1 MRVLKMWLVGI
12 LAVMIL
18 AACGNSTTGNG
29 EQNNA
34 SSNNKEANSV
44 TEAEEQ
50 DNKENQSMMADEVL
64 QKSMEAMA
72 ALNSYSM
79 EMTSEQEITMEGEE
93 PINMVTSTKTDM
105 TLDPVAMYQVNSM
118 EDAESMMEGMET
130 ESYFT
135 AEGFFIFDQMAGQ
148 WFKMPDE
155 FASEL
160 NSLSDMQT
168 NPAQQLEMLKG
179 YSDEMKLTEEGD
191 VYILNFSGS
200 GEQYNEMIS
209 MFGSMMGEEM
219 GGMMEEMMSMM
230 SINQLDYELH
240 IDKKTFYQT
249 KIVMMMDMEM
259 DIEGE
264 KVTSIQNMNSTLSN
278 FDEVGDIT
286 IPQEVLDTAEEIS
299 LEDMQQMENTNQ
311 DGGV

>member
-1 MRVLKMWLVGI
+1 MRVLKMWMIGI
-12 LAVMIL
+12 LAVLML

-29 EQNNA
+29 EDGN
-34 SSNNKEANSV
+34 SNKEANN
-44 TEAEEQ
+44 EADAQEQ
-50 DNKENQSMMADEVL
+50 DDSENGSMTADDVL
-64 QKSMEAMA
+64 QKSIAAMS
-72 ALNSYSM
+72 ALKSYSM
-79 EMTSEQEITMEGEE
+79 EMTSDQQITMAGEE

-105 TLDPVAMYQVNSM
+105 TLDPMAMYQVTSM
-118 EDAESMMEGMET
+118 EDAENMMEGMES

-135 AEGFFIFDQMAGQ
+135 EDGFFIFDQMAGQ

-155 FASEL
+155 FVSDL
-160 NSLSDMQT
+160 SSLSDMQAD
-168 NPAQQLEMLKG
+168 PSQQLEMLKG
-179 YSDEMKLTEEGD
+179 YSEEMKLTEEGD

-200 GEQYNEMIS
+200 GEQYNDMIS
-209 MFGSMMGEEM
+209 AFGNMMGEGM

-240 IDKKTFYQT
+240 IDKQTFYQT

-264 KVTSIQNMNSTLSN
+264 KVSSIQNMDSTLSN
-278 FDEVGDIT
+278 FDEVGDIKV
-286 IPQEVLDTAEEIS
+286 PQEVLDTAEEIS
-299 LEDMQQMENTNQ
+299 LEDMQQMENTGQ

>member
-1 MRVLKMWLVGI
+1 MRVLKMWLAGI
-12 LAVMIL
+12 LSVMML

-34 SSNNKEANSV
+34 SSNNKEVNGV

-50 DNKENQSMMADEVL
+50 DNTENESLTADQVL
-64 QKSMEAMA
+64 QKSIAAMSS
-72 ALNSYSM
+72 LKSYSM
-79 EMTSEQEITMEGEE
+79 EMASEQEITMEGEE

-105 TLDPVAMYQVNSM
+105 TLDPVSMYQVNSM

-135 AEGFFIFDQMAGQ
+135 ADGFFILDQMAGK

-155 FASEL
+155 FTSEL

-179 YSDEMKLTEEGD
+179 YSDEMKLSEEGD

-240 IDKKTFYQT
+240 IDKETFYQMN
-249 KIVMMMDMEM
+249 IVMMMDMEM

-264 KVTSIQNMNSTLSN
+264 NITSIQNMNSTLSN

-286 IPQEVLDTAEEIS
+286 VPQEVLDSAEEMS
-299 LEDMQQMENTNQ
+299 LEDMQQMENSNQ

>member
-1 MRVLKMWLVGI
+1 MFGWYS
-12 LAVMIL
+12 AVMML

-34 SSNNKEANSV
+34 SSTNKEV
-44 TEAEEQ
+44 
-50 DNKENQSMMADEVL
+50 NKEEKNTEKETMTADEVL
-64 QKSMEAMA
+64 QKSMEATA

-148 WFKMPDE
+148 WYKLPDE

-191 VYILNFSGS
+191 VYILNFSGT

-209 MFGSMMGEEM
+209 MFGSMMGDEM

-240 IDKKTFYQT
+240 IDKETFYQT

-264 KVTSIQNMNSTLSN
+264 KITSIQNMNSTLSN
-278 FDEVGDIT
+278 FDEVGNIT

-299 LEDMQQMENTNQ
+299 LKDMQQMENTNQ

>member
-1 MRVLKMWLVGI
+1 MWLVGF
-12 LAVMIL
+12 LAVMML
-18 AACGNSTTGNG
+18 SACGNTTTGNG
-29 EQNNA
+29 EQNNS
-34 SSNNKEANSV
+34 SSNNKEANNV
-44 TEAEEQ
+44 AEEKEQ
-50 DNKENQSMMADEVL
+50 DNKEKESMTADEVL
-64 QKSMEAMA
+64 QKSLAAMA

-79 EMTSEQEITMEGEE
+79 EMTSEQEIKMGGEK

-135 AEGFFIFDQMAGQ
+135 ADGFFIFDQMAGQ
-148 WFKMPDE
+148 WFKLPDE

-160 NSLSDMQT
+160 SSLSEMQT
-168 NPAQQLEMLKG
+168 NPSQQLEMLKG
-179 YSDEMKLTEEGD
+179 YSDEMKLTDEGD

-209 MFGSMMGEEM
+209 MFGSVMGNEM

-240 IDKKTFYQT
+240 IDKETFYQM

-264 KVTSIQNMNSTLSN
+264 KVTSIQHMNSTLTN
-278 FDEVGDIT
+278 FDEVGEIT
-286 IPQEVLDTAEEIS
+286 IPKEVLDTAEEIS
-299 LEDMQQMENTNQ
+299 PEDMQQMENTNQ
-311 DGGV
+311 DGGM